1 MSGRG
6 GPTGT
11 WRAAADG
18 APGGSPARVT
28 VPAAGRGPQRCR
40 YGRHSMTT
48 SPVPTLGER
57 QARVTVPAAGR
68 SGADTGG
75 AP

>member
-11 WRAAADG
+11 CRATTDG
-18 APGGSPARVT
+18 APGESP
-28 VPAAGRGPQRCR
+28 
-40 YGRHSMTT
+40 
-48 SPVPTLGER
+48 
-57 QARVTVPAAGR
+57 ARVTVPAAGR

-75 AP
+75 TP

>member
-28 VPAAGRGPQRCR
+28 VPAAGR
-40 YGRHSMTT
+40 
-48 SPVPTLGER
+48 
-57 QARVTVPAAGR
+57 
-68 SGADTGG
+68 SGAGTGG
-75 AP
+75 TP

>member
-11 WRAAADG
+11 WRATTDG

-28 VPAAGRGPQRCR
+28 VPRGPRWRR

-48 SPVPTLGER
+48 GPVPILGGR

-68 SGADTGG
+68 GGAGMGG

>member
-11 WRAAADG
+11 WRATTDG
-18 APGGSPARVT
+18 APGESPARVT
-28 VPAAGRGPQRCR
+28 VPAAGRGPRWRR

-48 SPVPTLGER
+48 GPVPTLGGR

-68 SGADTGG
+68 GDASTGG
-75 AP
+75 TP